1 MAHDDSA
8 RWRNSLLT
16 ALDASG
22 PEGHLTADYL
32 RAHRTPVWFLR
43 LRPHVGAFWTP
54 WRSVGLNQAHFTR
67 ATPPTDPSLLT
78 LVIHEVCHLQQG
90 ILNALSVRG
99 ELEAW
104 QLQFREYQRLTRPLT
119 DPILL
124 ELLSL
129 PLNWDRAALRRA
141 RELMQ
146 AYAGKAYRADLLPL
160 YPLPHEIRYFF
171 THRPPGGV

>member
-1 MAHDDSA
+1 MPRDDST
-8 RWRNSLLT
+8 RWRDSLLT
-16 ALDASG
+16 TLDASG
-22 PEGHLTADYL
+22 LEGHIAADYL
-32 RAHRTPVWFLR
+32 RAHQTTVWFLK

-54 WRSVGLNQAHFTR
+54 WRSVGLNQTHFTR
-67 ATPPTDPSLLT
+67 TTPLTDPSLLT

-90 ILNALSVRG
+90 MLNALSVRG

-119 DPILL
+119 DPVLL

-129 PLNWDRAALRRA
+129 PLNWDRAVLKRA

-160 YPLPHEIRYFF
+160 YPLPHEFRYWMIR
-171 THRPPGGV
+171 RPPSSV

>member
-1 MAHDDSA
+1 MTREDSA
-8 RWRNSLLT
+8 RWHDSLLT
-16 ALDASG
+16 TLDASG
-22 PEGHLTADYL
+22 LEGRLAADYL
-32 RAHRTPVWFLR
+32 RAHQTTVWFLK

-54 WRSVGLNQAHFTR
+54 WRSVGLNQTHFTR
-67 ATPPTDPSLLT
+67 TTPLTDPSLLT

-90 ILNALSVRG
+90 MLNALSVRG

-119 DPILL
+119 DPVLL

-129 PLNWDRAALRRA
+129 PLNWDRAVLKRA

-160 YPLPHEIRYFF
+160 YPFPHEFRYWM
-171 THRPPGGV
+171 TRRPPSGV

>member
-1 MAHDDSA
+1 MARDDSA
-8 RWRNSLLT
+8 RWRDSLLA
-16 ALDASG
+16 ALDVSG
-22 PEGHLTADYL
+22 PEGHFAADYL
-32 RAHRTPVWFLR
+32 RAHQTSVWFLK

-54 WRSVGLNQAHFTR
+54 WRSVGLNQAYFTR
-67 ATPPTDPSLLT
+67 ATPLSDPSLLT

-90 ILNALSVRG
+90 MLNALSVRG

-104 QLQFREYQRLTRPLT
+104 QLQFREYQRLTHPLT

-129 PLNWDRAALRRA
+129 PLNWDRAVLKRA

-146 AYAGKAYRADLLPL
+146 MYASKAYRADLLPL
-160 YPLPHEIRYFF
+160 YPLPHELRYLM
-171 THRPPGGV
+171 TRRPPSGV